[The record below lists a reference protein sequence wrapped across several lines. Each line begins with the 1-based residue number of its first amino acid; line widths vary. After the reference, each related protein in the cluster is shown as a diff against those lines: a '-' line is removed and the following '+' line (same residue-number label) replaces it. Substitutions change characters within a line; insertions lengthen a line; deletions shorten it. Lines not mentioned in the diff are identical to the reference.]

1 MRFFHFR
8 CTKQGD
14 KMREGFKKFLHIF
27 FYPNF
32 WRAVFVVLVVCFA
45 IFSPAVIF
53 REEKYKLNLNEF
65 LNLES
70 GNKIVLDLCHVET
83 FEGGSASR
91 AGFLKRQAEKF
102 NKQNNNF
109 FVSVTTMSLEEF
121 ELNINSGYSADL
133 YSFGTGAG
141 SYIQNKLQTL
151 KKQSNI
157 REDLQKNATL
167 SNKIYAYPYML
178 SGYAVVSYESL
189 TVQDE
194 TLTAKLTSAKH
205 GKKIIGGTIFGTGV
219 TNPAQALCCNNI
231 KLKTQDVTTKDTSY
245 SAYSNFL
252 KKTTKSLVGTARDVA
267 RIKNREQNGNISPC
281 KYEFLSHYSDLVQ
294 YIGVSNNLD
303 KAKSEVAT
311 NFASFLLSDSAQKD
325 IANYGLFSVTNLKIY
340 EDGYMSEFEKAL
352 SLPLQSVNA
361 FISKEEI
368 QSNQSLATKTLCGK

>member
-1 MRFFHFR
+1 MRFFRLFS
-8 CTKQGD
+8 
-14 KMREGFKKFLHIF
+14 
-27 FYPNF
+27 YPNF
-32 WRAVFVVLVVCFA
+32 WRAVFVAFVLCFVF
-45 IFSPAVIF
+45 FSPAVLF
-53 REEKYKLNLNEF
+53 CEDNFKLNLNEF
-65 LNLES
+65 LNLEG

-109 FVSVTTMSLEEF
+109 FVSVTTMSLDEF

-141 SYIQNKLQTL
+141 SYIQSKLQTL

-157 REDLQKNATL
+157 REDLQNNATL
-167 SNKIYAYPYML
+167 SGKIYAYPYLL
-178 SGYAVVSYESL
+178 SGYAVISYESL
-189 TVQDE
+189 TAQDE
-194 TLTAKLTSAKH
+194 TLTAKLTLAKQ
-205 GKKIIGGTIFGTGV
+205 GKKRVGGTIFGAGV

-231 KLKTQDVTTKDTSY
+231 KLQAQDVTIDTTTY
-245 SAYSNFL
+245 LAYSNFL

-294 YIGVSNNLD
+294 YIGVSSNLD

-340 EDGYMSEFEKAL
+340 ESDYMSEFEKAL
-352 SLPLQSVNA
+352 ALPLQSVNA
-361 FISKEEI
+361 FVSKEEI
-368 QSNQSLATKTLCGK
+368 ERNQSVAAKTLCGK